1 MISLYKEYL
10 SMPQCLS
17 IEEMHSLHREMVEEI
32 GKNEEAQELYDEL
45 IATATRYL
53 TFRANWCLWN
63 KEEKMERDSARTS
76 CHDSVIVKF
85 NMLARFLKVQGK
97 DARWREV
104 FGHEENDPS
113 FRKRI
118 GDFACYIV
126 FINSLLAR

>member
-1 MISLYKEYL
+1 MLSIYEDYLPMPKSL
-10 SMPQCLS
+10 SM
-17 IEEMHSLHREMVEEI
+17 EEMHSLHEEIVEEI
-32 GKNEEAQELYDEL
+32 GKDEEAQELYDEL

-85 NMLARFLKVQGK
+85 NMLARALKMQGK

-104 FGHEENDPS
+104 LGYEENDPN

-118 GDFACYIV
+118 GDFVCYLV
-126 FINSLLAR
+126 FVNSLLAR